1 MNHDNAHCLDYTS
14 ECPTTCYRARLT
26 KELQDNPSIIRFVSW
41 THLYG
46 TEVVMKRK
54 TAVIVIICSLVAI
67 SLDFAALIYGSP
79 FVKTVAILLG
89 VIILL
94 DLIFIALMYGSD

>member
-1 MNHDNAHCLDYTS
+1 MPS
-14 ECPTTCYRARLT
+14 ERRYNIHQHTVYAKPP
-26 KELQDNPSIIRFVSW
+26 LQGHR
-41 THLYG
+41 
-46 TEVVMKRK
+46 EVTMKRK

-67 SLDFAALIYGSP
+67 SVDFTALIYGSP

-89 VIILL
+89 IVIVL

>member
-1 MNHDNAHCLDYTS
+1 MPS
-14 ECPTTCYRARLT
+14 ERRYNVYQHTIYEKPPR
-26 KELQDNPSIIRFVSW
+26 QG
-41 THLYG
+41 HG
-46 TEVVMKRK
+46 EVTMKRK

-67 SLDFAALIYGSP
+67 SVDFTALIYGSP

-89 VIILL
+89 IVVLL